1 MSDFLLRING
11 DTRCPGGIN
20 VPTSQDD
27 WASGV
32 FSAKLI
38 KSAASTRADGTK
50 AGPPKVGD
58 RVYIWVIESGS
69 KTRGHGL
76 TGIARVENVS
86 KASDSYLLATSGLE
100 LLKNPVSFD
109 RAYAQAPSAKIIAAV
124 KAYRPERIWS
134 LSDTDTEVL
143 EDLIAMSGGL
153 RASDQGGPI
162 GEALERDHDDIEA
175 ALSRRKQS
183 WVKPRPGQAEFR
195 RQSLERHGGQCVFTG
210 TAVEKVLEAA
220 HVIPHTGAV
229 EFERPENNLLLRRDI
244 HALFDLFLLG
254 IEPDSGTVLVSTQLD
269 GSPYE
274 ELRGKSV
281 DHKLDASA
289 LRFHY
294 KNFCETVT
302 I

>member
-1 MSDFLLRING
+1 MNAFLLRING

-20 VPTSQDD
+20 VPANQDD

-58 RVYIWVIESGS
+58 RVYIWVIESGT

-76 TGIARVENVS
+76 TGIARVEDVS
-86 KASDSYLLATSGLE
+86 EASDSYLMATSGLE

-109 RAYAQAPSAKIIAAV
+109 RAYTNAPSTKIIAAV

-143 EDLIAMSGGL
+143 EELIAVSGGFQKT
-153 RASDQGGPI
+153 DQEDPI
-162 GEALERDHDDIEA
+162 GEAIERNLDDIEA
-175 ALSRRKQS
+175 ELPRRKQS
-183 WVKPRPGQAEFR
+183 WIKPRPGQAEFR
-195 RQSLERHGGQCVFTG
+195 RQSLERHGGKCAFTG
-210 TAVEKVLEAA
+210 TGVEEVLEAA
-220 HVIPHTGAV
+220 HVIPHTGAA

-244 HALFDLFLLG
+244 HALFDLFLLS
-254 IEPDSGTVLVSTQLD
+254 IEPGTGTVLVSTQLN

-274 ELRGKSV
+274 DLQGKFV
-281 DHKLDASA
+281 DHKLAASA

-294 KNFCETVT
+294 KQFCETVST
-302 I
+302 